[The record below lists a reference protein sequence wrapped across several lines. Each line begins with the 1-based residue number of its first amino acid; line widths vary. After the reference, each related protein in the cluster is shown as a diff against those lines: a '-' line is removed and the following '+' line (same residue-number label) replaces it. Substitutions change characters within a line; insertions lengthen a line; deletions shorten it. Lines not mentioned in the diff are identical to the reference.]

1 MRSPWEAPTPSWHS
15 DKCEEAAD
23 DVAVNGSSC
32 NREGGAAGE
41 KLTGV
46 PLRMQVNSHQWL
58 VHNGLPEIAHKAG

>member
-1 MRSPWEAPTPSWHS
+1 M
-15 DKCEEAAD
+15 
-23 DVAVNGSSC
+23 AVNGSSC

-58 VHNGLPEIAHKAG
+58 VHNGLPGIAHKAG